1 MCTERAEGENDAAV
15 VVASTAKLREGER
28 DRETPAPP
36 QNPRAPKGGAQHVER
51 RKAPPSRPRVFEDLE
66 LRANPA
72 MFSEREGYN
81 IRFRH
86 VAGDFGPYVFPKTST
101 VMTLKEKI
109 MEEWPGMVSSGS
121 LVGANIVAPK
131 TASELRIIFGG
142 RMLDNQKLVKE
153 LQHSMG
159 NPQGQK
165 MVTMHVVV
173 RQPSEDKGVS
183 SGGRKKATYRCC
195 VVQ

>member
-1 MCTERAEGENDAAV
+1 
-15 VVASTAKLREGER
+15 
-28 DRETPAPP
+28 
-36 QNPRAPKGGAQHVER
+36 
-51 RKAPPSRPRVFEDLE
+51 
-66 LRANPA
+66 

-173 RQPSEDKGVS
+173 RQPSEEGGTATGGKRKGQGS
-183 SGGRKKATYRCC
+183 SCC

>member
-1 MCTERAEGENDAAV
+1 MD
-15 VVASTAKLREGER
+15 S
-28 DRETPAPP
+28 
-36 QNPRAPKGGAQHVER
+36 
-51 RKAPPSRPRVFEDLE
+51 
-66 LRANPA
+66 
-72 MFSEREGYN
+72 EGYN

-101 VMTLKEKI
+101 VMTLKEKLL
-109 MEEWPGMVSSGS
+109 EEWPQSSLAG
-121 LVGANIVAPK
+121 NPVAPK

-165 MVTMHVVV
+165 IVTMHVVV

-183 SGGRKKATYRCC
+183 SGGRRKGSSPRVSSCC
-195 VVQ
+195 ILQ